1 MYMGV
6 SSPYTLRMDGG
17 VYIMNYMTD
26 MKYLIL
32 STENFCVYTMS
43 PRVLTANALVAGEGD
58 SMIRGITWSNS
69 IDYNKVTNRDFFYNK
84 IYTVDTKRNAFIE
97 VDPANVSDSW
107 KKTREILRL
116 RQDAFW
122 NWETHLNN
130 SLARVMRHAWDHFDV
145 VAEEEIAKCDPA
157 VGSYTWILEE
167 YARILDIP
175 VDRAVKELKLRIES
189 DNITKFRIQTLGEK
203 WRNKINECNNFNDI
217 ETARQ
222 EMVREFWLNS
232 LI

>member
-1 MYMGV
+1 MGD
-6 SSPYTLRMDGG
+6 SSPYTLRMDSG
-17 VYIMNYMTD
+17 VYIMID

-43 PRVLTANALVAGEGD
+43 PRVITANALVSGEGD

-69 IDYNKVTNRDFFYNK
+69 VEYNRVTNRDFFYDK
-84 IYTVDTKRNAFIE
+84 IYMVDTKRNAFIE

-107 KKTREILRL
+107 KQTREVLRL
-116 RQDAFW
+116 RQDAFF
-122 NWETHLNN
+122 NWETHMNN
-130 SLARVMRHAWDHFDV
+130 SLARVMRNTWDHFDV

-157 VGSYTWILEE
+157 NNSYTWILEE
-167 YARILDIP
+167 YARIIDVP
-175 VDRAVKELKLRIES
+175 VPQAVKELKLRIES
-189 DNITKFRIQTLGEK
+189 DNITKFRIQALGDK
-203 WRNKINECNNFNDI
+203 WRAKINNCFTFNDI
-217 ETARQ
+217 EAARQ